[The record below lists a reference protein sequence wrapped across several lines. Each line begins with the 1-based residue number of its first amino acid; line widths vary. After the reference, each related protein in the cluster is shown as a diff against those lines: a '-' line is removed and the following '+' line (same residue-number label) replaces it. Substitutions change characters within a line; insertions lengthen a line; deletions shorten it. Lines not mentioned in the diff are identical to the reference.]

1 MKKIFP
7 FLFVILSFS
16 LVAKEKTFIR
26 DFTYNASDVD
36 SKVSCRAIA
45 IKELRSLLLNEIG
58 FYVESESILTTS
70 EVGENFS
77 QDFVENISTITAG
90 ITKLVI
96 LDETWDGKTFWM
108 KASITIDEKSLEKS
122 LKQLIADR
130 QKMKELE
137 QTKQRLQSSE
147 KEIARI
153 NQELNDN
160 KAANL
165 EELAEK
171 YNVEIKKIVAIDHY
185 ESGWDKYYLD
195 DFAGAIIDFT
205 IAIKSAPDFASAY
218 NNRGI
223 AKYDLGDYKGAI
235 ADYTKAIEIDPDDAH
250 AYYNRGNV
258 KQKLKDYYG
267 AIADYNNAIELDLDY
282 AVAYSNR
289 GVVKRNLEDYKG
301 AIADYT
307 KAIEIDPDGA
317 LAYNNRGNVKADL
330 EDYKGAIADYT
341 KAIEL
346 DPEYAAAYYNRGNV
360 KADLEDYKGAIAD
373 YTKAIEIDPDY
384 VDAYYSNRGIAKEN
398 AGLPY
403 CSDYKKAC
411 ELGYEDA
418 CGWYNQQCR

>member
-45 IKELRSLLLNEIG
+45 IKELRALLLNEIG

-70 EVGENFS
+70 EVGEKFS

-96 LDETWDGKTFWM
+96 MDETWDGKTFWM
-108 KASITIDEKSLEKS
+108 KASITIDEKSLEES

-171 YNVEIKKIVAIDHY
+171 YNAEIKKIVAIDHY
-185 ESGWDKYYLD
+185 ESGLNKCYLD
-195 DFAGAIIDFT
+195 DYAGAIIDFT
-205 IAIKSAPDFASAY
+205 IAIKSAPYFASAY
-218 NNRGI
+218 NNRGV
-223 AKYDLGDYKGAI
+223 AKSK
-235 ADYTKAIEIDPDDAH
+235 
-250 AYYNRGNV
+250 
-258 KQKLKDYYG
+258 
-267 AIADYNNAIELDLDY
+267 
-282 AVAYSNR
+282 
-289 GVVKRNLEDYKG
+289 
-301 AIADYT
+301 
-307 KAIEIDPDGA
+307 
-317 LAYNNRGNVKADL
+317 
-330 EDYKGAIADYT
+330 
-341 KAIEL
+341 
-346 DPEYAAAYYNRGNV
+346 
-360 KADLEDYKGAIAD
+360 
-373 YTKAIEIDPDY
+373 
-384 VDAYYSNRGIAKEN
+384 

-403 CSDYKKAC
+403 CSDFKKAC
-411 ELGYEDA
+411 ELGEERA
-418 CGWYNQQCR
+418 CGWYNQHCR